1 MLNMDIVLNLL
12 NDMTYELNEQQ
23 RTQLF
28 AVLWHWKHVL
38 FKEHNMPIT
47 DELLNIFNKPYY
59 EPQER
64 G

>member
-1 MLNMDIVLNLL
+1 MDIVLNLL